1 MTTPPFTPAPPSQT
15 RKKEPSLSMGEK
27 VFLSAFTIFVVGI
40 FAIFIALIISG
51 SWDSPRFN
59 VVRMNIKELNLT
71 STVVPKVEIDISI
84 TNPNKRRRISI
95 HPKSKSDVNGNIDLY
110 HNTNHLG
117 SGFMPEELHL
127 PGHSTAVVRTTFVGV
142 GFNHWKEILLA
153 SPDDKGRYAFDVVL
167 YVPIT
172 ANYYMGWTFL
182 LDKLHCVVVV
192 EKPMTKDSK
201 IVSESC
207 VSDL

>member
-1 MTTPPFTPAPPSQT
+1 MTTPPFTPSPPSQT
-15 RKKEPSLSMGEK
+15 
-27 VFLSAFTIFVVGI
+27 I
-40 FAIFIALIISG
+40 FAISIALYISE
-51 SWDSPRFN
+51 SWDTPRFN

-71 STVVPKVEIDISI
+71 STVLPKVEIDISI

-95 HPKSKSDVNGNIDLY
+95 HPKSKNDMNVNIDLY

-153 SPDDKGRYAFDVVL
+153 SADDKGRYAFDVLL

-172 ANYYMGWTFL
+172 ATYYTAGVFW
-182 LDKLHCVVVV
+182 LDKSHCVVVV
-192 EKPMTKDSK
+192 EKPMTEDSK
-201 IVSESC
+201 IVSQSC
-207 VSDL
+207 V